1 MKTETVLKTLV
12 SFIHQMWLIAREDFI
27 ESCHRESFISYMA
40 EDKLQWQPFVVIM
53 VIILVPKQQ

>member
-12 SFIHQMWLIAREDFI
+12 SFIHLMRLIAQEDFI
-27 ESCHRESFISYMA
+27 ESCCCESFISYMA
-40 EDKLQWQPFVVIM
+40 EGKLQWQPFVVIM